1 MFKFKIEYETANP
14 INGYQSERLIKI
26 IESESIYNAVAT
38 LGQKINKDY
47 CIDVYSVEEVK

>member
-1 MFKFKIEYETANP
+1 
-14 INGYQSERLIKI
+14 LIKI

-47 CIDVYSVEEVK
+47 WIDVYSVEEVK